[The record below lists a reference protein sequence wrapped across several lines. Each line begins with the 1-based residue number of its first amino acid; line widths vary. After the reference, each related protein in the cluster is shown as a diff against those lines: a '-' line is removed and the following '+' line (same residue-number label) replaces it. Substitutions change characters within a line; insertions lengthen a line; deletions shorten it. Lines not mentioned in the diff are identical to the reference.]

1 MQKMNTQL
9 ETTLE
14 HYATA
19 LEKLKAD
26 ESAIEA
32 EQVLRV
38 LNARDA
44 VQVALK
50 EQKSIPTGNLQKVIQ
65 LDAALRENAVLIN
78 KKIKPEQFTQ
88 WRESIQPSTEA
99 WWWRLDS
106 LAPPHHWDNL
116 DWLWKL
122 FYLAGWTA
130 NISLLV
136 NIATRFLGGGGVGLL
151 GAAAVTLPS
160 ILTLLQASSELTKAG
175 EEGFEKLLE
184 KLKIPKH
191 YQQEVK
197 FASTLVMSGSLIGF
211 WFALRAISDIY
222 NRNGLKN
229 YSERDLG
236 AAEQDYQRATSLNA
250 DNVEAHYNLGNLY
263 EDWQDWEKAKKQ
275 YQIAVAGDLP
285 DAYNNLA
292 RLYIRE
298 KKYPEA
304 ASLLAKGLKITDKP
318 DYKKL
323 EVRYSL
329 FKNLGWV
336 RLEQARYPEAQ
347 EKLKVAID
355 LANRPEVD
363 KYITSRGAA
372 HCLLAQV
379 LEKQKQSTALEQWR
393 KCADLGS
400 TLNPDEDTWL
410 YLAHKKLRKVGK

>member
-1 MQKMNTQL
+1 MNTQL

-19 LEKLKAD
+19 LEKLKPD
-26 ESAIEA
+26 ESAIEV
-32 EQVLRV
+32 EEVLRV

-44 VQVALK
+44 VQAALK
-50 EQKSIPTGNLQKVIQ
+50 EQKSIPTCKLQKVIQ
-65 LDAALRENAVLIN
+65 LDTALRENAVLIN

-88 WRESIQPSTEA
+88 WRESIQPSAEA

-106 LAPPHHWDNL
+106 LAPPHPWDNL

-122 FYLAGWTA
+122 LYLAGWTA

-136 NIATRFLGGGGVGLL
+136 NIATRFLGSGGVGLF

-191 YQQEVK
+191 YKQEVK
-197 FASTLVMSGSLIGF
+197 LASTLAMSGILISF
-211 WFALRAISDIY
+211 WFALPAISDIY

-229 YSERDLG
+229 HDEKDLG
-236 AAEQDYQRATSLNA
+236 AAEQNYQRATSLNA

-275 YQIAVAGDLP
+275 YQIAVAGGLP

-304 ASLLAKGLKITDKP
+304 ASLLAKGLEITNTP

-336 RLEQARYPEAQ
+336 RFSQARYTEAQ

-355 LANRPEVD
+355 IANRPEAQ
-363 KYITSRGAA
+363 KYITNPGAA

-379 LEKQKQSTALEQWR
+379 LEKQKQSTAIKQWR

-400 TLNPDEDTWL
+400 ILNPDEDTWL
-410 YLAHKKLRKVGK
+410 HLARGKLRKAGK